1 MRDMYKEIVQQSLGK
16 GSEEVM
22 HKSVELVDEL
32 LMEIKHEHPQRYWR
46 FIREQQ
52 GLVSGGHYDEAF
64 ARYDVEQMWHTDKR
78 GEKHCG
84 EHWSVSQARQVMRE
98 HGLAS
103 PVNEYDVYVALNAFW
118 HDLSCV
124 IEEESV
130 IVEAAVAFW
139 FKDED
144 FGDKSKV
151 WWYFCNREK

>member
-1 MRDMYKEIVQQSLGK
+1 MYKEIVKQSLGK

-118 HDLSCV
+118 HDLACV

-144 FGDKSKV
+144 FSGKSKV

>member
-1 MRDMYKEIVQQSLGK
+1 MRDMYKEIVKQSLGK

-64 ARYDVEQMWHTDKR
+64 ACYDVEQMWHTDKR

-124 IEEESV
+124 IDEESV
-130 IVEAAVAFW
+130 IIEAAVAFW

-144 FGDKSKV
+144 FSDKSKV
-151 WWYFCNREK
+151 WWYFCGREK

>member
-1 MRDMYKEIVQQSLGK
+1 MRDMYKEIIKQSLGK

-144 FGDKSKV
+144 FGENNKIWRYYASKA
-151 WWYFCNREK
+151 

>member
-1 MRDMYKEIVQQSLGK
+1 MRDMYKEIVKQSLRK

-32 LMEIKHEHPQRYWR
+32 LMEIKQEHPQRYWR

-103 PVNEYDVYVALNAFW
+103 PVNEYDVYVAINAFW

-144 FGDKSKV
+144 FSGKSKV
-151 WWYFCNREK
+151 WWYLCEREK

>member
-1 MRDMYKEIVQQSLGK
+1 MYKDLIKESLVK
-16 GSEEVM
+16 GSDEVM

-32 LMEIKHEHPQRYWR
+32 LMEVKQEHPQRYWR
-46 FIREQQ
+46 FVREQQ
-52 GLVSGGHYDEAF
+52 GLISGGHYNEEF

-103 PVNEYDVYVALNAFW
+103 PINEYDVYVALNAFW
-118 HDLSCV
+118 HDLACV
-124 IEEESV
+124 IEDESV
-130 IVEAAVAFW
+130 LIEAAVAFW

-144 FGDKSKV
+144 TVGHSKI
-151 WWYFCNREK
+151 WRYYAASRA